1 MRALTTVERSAAHG
15 EAIEK
20 NQRITLLEEDE
31 KGRTEDSTPEADMSS
46 TISGGSD
53 DPIQSENEEKDV
65 DSDSHVGDYDNQD
78 PRAKVLSVVELE
90 DLFVASAPD
99 LSGEVSAS
107 GQTHNCSYI
116 A

>member
-1 MRALTTVERSAAHG
+1 MERSAAHG

-46 TISGGSD
+46 TVSGGSD

-107 GQTHNCSYI
+107 GQMHNCSYI